1 MISLLY
7 ISVLLS
13 ACPDLL
19 PGLRVLNT
27 LNCTQAGLRCEA
39 DIDYCHR
46 NGWKRKQRMTPTAP
60 QDLEC
65 TVAVRQDGNGDL
77 VPVVVVRWRTQLD
90 GSMKHL
96 RGAEV
101 KMLKVSTNRNLCV
114 RYNFLDEITP
124 ANKQWLFSL
133 DGVVVEPDEEYYVV
147 VSNLP
152 RPSIGQGSNIYKNIV
167 IPGCQDGMMLETKAC
182 LESGTSWKPNI
193 KLMMALVNGSSTIM
207 VNFSRWEYAERYR
220 VFVKCNITHWDFL
233 QGNDTRLKVLF
244 DSKKFPALC
253 CVFRVSIQPLFPG
266 CKNNCIRPQK
276 EFDVCSARTDPT
288 APPCVEHH
296 KLLAFGTVVVSIICV
311 MALIVCLYCK
321 KHHGDPSKTD
331 NDAKEP
337 KQTTE
342 SPRKVLIIYSL
353 DHPLYKD
360 VVLKLCAFLK
370 VKCGTEVVLDLL
382 DSTQLGVMGRL
393 QWLECQMER
402 TGTAPNKVLVLVLCS
417 RGVQAKWRAMC
428 GGPQV
433 TLREDSHSPMGDMLT
448 PAFSLIM
455 PDLLRSASLGKYVVA
470 YFEGICDEKDVP
482 SPFRLTIK
490 YKLMNHFEEL
500 YLRILGKEKLEPWMI
515 NHVEGIRE
523 KDYHQCPSGE
533 ALKGAIE
540 AFQTYQ
546 LENTDWFKKECMEN
560 EEEQHPLL
568 EDRYD
573 TYSLRCIPKFREDPC
588 CDHEMEVAEDHQET
602 ISSTVVMCCR
612 ESRPSVN
619 ERYSAVDTGLCQ
631 MYLSAGGDTSI
642 SINSAI
648 YSSVF
653 RRQLCCTSEQAGHV
667 LLTSAEHSSCLQEEP
682 RGDGDTTGT
691 EEESLLSLRDLSL
704 KGSEPLHPLQ
714 PLQPSEP
721 QVLCEAGIS
730 YKPEK
735 EEKNPQNLEEQGEK
749 RPYSGSDLGYISRS
763 SLQSENLQSS
773 TTTLSVYTED
783 DATT

>member
-1 MISLLY
+1 MILLLY
-7 ISVLLS
+7 ISILLT

-19 PGLRVLNT
+19 PGLRVLDT
-27 LNCTQAGLRCEA
+27 LNCTQAGLRCEVN
-39 DIDYCHR
+39 IGYCHSH
-46 NGWKRKQRMTPTAP
+46 GWNKKVRMIPTAP
-60 QDLEC
+60 QDLQC
-65 TVAVRQDGNGDL
+65 TVAVRQDGSGNL
-77 VPVVVVRWRTQLD
+77 VPVVAVRWRTQLD

-96 RGAEV
+96 RGTEV
-101 KMLKVSTNRNLCV
+101 NMLKVSTNRNLCV

-124 ANKQWLFSL
+124 ANKQWLFAL
-133 DGVVVEPDEEYYVV
+133 DGVVVEPEEEYYVV

-152 RPSIGQGSNIYKNIV
+152 KPTIGQGSNNIYKNIV
-167 IPGCQDGMMLETKAC
+167 IPGCQDGMMLRTKAC

-193 KLMMALVNGSSTIM
+193 KLMKALVNGSSKIM
-207 VNFSRWEYAERYR
+207 VNFSRWEYAGRYK
-220 VFVKCNITHWDFL
+220 VFVRCNITHWDVM

-244 DSKKFPALC
+244 DSEKFPARC
-253 CVFRVSIQPLFPG
+253 CLFRVSIQPLFPG
-266 CKNNCIRPQK
+266 CKNDCIRPQK
-276 EFDVCSARTDPT
+276 EFDVCSA
-288 APPCVEHH
+288 PPSVEHR
-296 KLLAFGTVVVSIICV
+296 KLLAFGTLGVFIICV

-331 NDAKEP
+331 TDAKDPE
-337 KQTTE
+337 QTTE

-382 DSTQLGVMGRL
+382 DSTQLGVLGRL

-402 TGTAPNKVLVLVLCS
+402 IGQSPNKVLVLCS
-417 RGVQAKWRAMC
+417 RGMQAKWRAMC

-433 TLREDSHSPMGDMLT
+433 TLKEDTHSPMGDMLT

-455 PDLLRSASLGKYVVA
+455 PDLLRSSSLGKYVVA

-482 SPFRLTIK
+482 SPFRLTVK

-533 ALKGAIE
+533 ALRDAIE

-546 LENTDWFKKECMEN
+546 LENPDWFKKECMEN
-560 EEEQHPLL
+560 EEEWHPLL
-568 EDRYD
+568 EDTYD
-573 TYSLRCIPKFREDPC
+573 TYSLPPEFREDPC
-588 CDHEMEVAEDHQET
+588 CDHEMEMAEDHQET
-602 ISSTVVMCCR
+602 SAVMCHR

-619 ERYSAVDTGLCQ
+619 ECHSAADTGQRQ
-631 MYLSAGGDTSI
+631 MFLSAGGDTSI
-642 SINSAI
+642 SISSAI

-653 RRQLCCTSEQAGHV
+653 RRQLCCTSKQAGHE
-667 LLTSAEHSSCLQEEP
+667 LLTSAEHSSCSQVEP
-682 RGDGDTTGT
+682 RGNGDTTGT
-691 EEESLLSLRDLSL
+691 EEELLLSLRDLSL
-704 KGSEPLHPLQ
+704 RGSELLRTLQ
-714 PLQPSEP
+714 PPEP
-721 QVLCEAGIS
+721 QVLYVAGIS
-730 YKPEK
+730 CKPEK
-735 EEKNPQNLEEQGEK
+735 EEENPQNLEEQGEK

-773 TTTLSVYTED
+773 TTMLSVYTEY